1 MHHVWY
7 APVRD
12 AANAAFTEMAG
23 GNITPQ
29 EAADL
34 MEEAAQAVR
43 DDGTITIH
51 ERG

>member
-1 MHHVWY
+1 
-7 APVRD
+7 
-12 AANAAFTEMAG
+12 MAL
-23 GNITPQ
+23 GNISAQ

-34 MEEAAQAVR
+34 FEESAQAVR